1 MCACFFNNNFHIAGV
16 VFATGMFCDHVW
28 VKKWTMMLETEGKTD
43 CNITIRKEFR
53 FWTGL

>member
-53 FWTGL
+53 F